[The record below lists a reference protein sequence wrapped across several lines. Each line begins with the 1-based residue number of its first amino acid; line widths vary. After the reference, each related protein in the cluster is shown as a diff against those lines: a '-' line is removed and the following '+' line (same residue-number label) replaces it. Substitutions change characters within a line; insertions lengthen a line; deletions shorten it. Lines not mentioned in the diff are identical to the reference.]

1 MKRCI
6 ALLLAVLFACTCV
19 PAYAAKAPVI
29 DKQPVSQKVAAGGE
43 CVFDIEVSGYQSL
56 TWYFYNPETEQKV
69 LATKAGKTFKGL
81 KISGK
86 NSRHFRLSNIPVSM
100 NGWQVYCHC
109 FNKGAETDSEYVLLL
124 VGDELPAY
132 MEQTAGGKT
141 YTAEPDDPEN
151 DTEPETDG
159 ELPDADDADSVETSV
174 PETLDVTSVIENVPE
189 GMCRVVCT
197 RCRFTGGGLVWV
209 RYGVVPVGTEIV
221 VTGGSIGKLYKG
233 YSVNGGEY
241 SHKDM
246 ATFRLT
252 VTGDVQIEM
261 HK

>member
-1 MKRCI
+1 MKRFF
-6 ALLLAVLFACTCV
+6 ALLLAALLVCACV
-19 PAYAAKAPVI
+19 PAFAAAKAPVI
-29 DKQPVSQKVAAGGE
+29 NKQPLSQKVAVGGE
-43 CVFDIEVSGYQSL
+43 CVFEIEVSGYQSL
-56 TWYFYNPETEQKV
+56 SWYFYNPETEQKL
-69 LATKAGKTFKGL
+69 LATKASKTFRGL

-109 FNKGAETDSEYVLLL
+109 FNKGAETDSDYVLLL

-132 MEQTAGGKT
+132 MEQTAGME
-141 YTAEPDDPEN
+141 AADDDETGGYEGPE
-151 DTEPETDG
+151 DTDEA
-159 ELPDADDADSVETSV
+159 ADDADTDIAV
-174 PETLDVTSVIENVPE
+174 PETLDVTKIIEDVPE

-209 RYGVVPVGTEIV
+209 RNGVVPAGTEIV

-233 YSVNGGEY
+233 YSINGGAY

-246 ATFRLT
+246 ATFRLV